1 MDETEMVVPSSLSI
15 TDDFEELE
23 ESNSDATTPTTS
35 SSRGITDT
43 GSSSSSI
50 MMPTPSSNIS
60 QTPSEKEHDR
70 KIRMKAAG
78 VNCIGTLINPLH
90 ADICPLAEARV
101 TEMCYFKGY
110 LKNTGN
116 IHSDIYVKVEYGGRI
131 KFIEIQNH
139 ILVFKKCILYF
150 LYREFNVQGILDE
163 VYNAVTTIDYFHVK
177 SSAPLIHPQLAYLI
191 LKTKN
196 ESLNRELFNYMQKFP
211 SNYKSMVKYNVSC
224 IRMTMPW
231 FTVVLFDNM
240 KKAIK
245 TR

>member
-1 MDETEMVVPSSLSI
+1 MIKQLPPQRALLHSFYFQKYAFYINGSSK
-15 TDDFEELE
+15 
-23 ESNSDATTPTTS
+23 
-35 SSRGITDT
+35 GITDT
-43 GSSSSSI
+43 SSSTSSI

-60 QTPSEKEHDR
+60 ETPSEKEHDR

-90 ADICPLAEARV
+90 ADICSLAEARL

-177 SSAPLIHPQLAYLI
+177 STAPLIHPQLAFLI

-240 KKAIK
+240 KKTIK